1 MSERQFSPVKDSKE
15 KQKTYTEIMTQY
27 KRAVDGGFFG
37 EAMMIDYAIM
47 EDRLRS
53 LLFHIGALKSRESF
67 RVDNIHFIEQFD
79 LNAKSDK
86 GGSVY
91 SEMSSISQ
99 KLNIVKRV
107 VRYTIKHLDNRY
119 CLELWDTLG
128 GEIEILQM
136 QDELK
141 NIENWKDPRNEIV
154 HALLNKNTDEV
165 NARYETICK
174 EGKTLGEYL
183 NTQVKKV
190 KKNSKLRKLMGC

>member
-1 MSERQFSPVKDSKE
+1 MSERQFSSVKDNKE
-15 KQKTYTEIMTQY
+15 KQKTYTEVMTQY
-27 KRAVDGGFFG
+27 KRAVEGGFFG
-37 EAMMIDYAIM
+37 EAMMIDYAVM

-67 RVDNIHFIEQFD
+67 RVDNAYFIEQFT
-79 LNAKSDK
+79 LNAKTDK
-86 GGSVY
+86 NGSIY

-99 KLNIVKRV
+99 KLNIMKKVVK
-107 VRYTIKHLDNRY
+107 YTIEHLENRY

-128 GEIEILQM
+128 GEIEILWM

-141 NIENWKDPRNEIV
+141 IIENWKDPRNEIV

-174 EGKTLGEYL
+174 EGKKLGEYL
-183 NTQVKKV
+183 NTQVKKA
-190 KKNSKLRKLMGC
+190 KKNPKLRELMGC